1 MIIDREW
8 DELIKEQQDRKKR
21 LESLIK
27 KFVGGVALIGA
38 AVLLTGFYEGDQ
50 VQVETVH
57 KVQKGE
63 TLAFAD
69 GAYATGS
76 DALLAPFS
84 GDNISVHTGGGPV
97 NEKIRSPLLTGIR
110 GNLGKYLVRGT
121 RAVAYILR
129 RQHGAK

>member
-1 MIIDREW
+1 MQEW

-63 TLAFAD
+63 TLW
-69 GAYATGS
+69 S
-76 DALLAPFS
+76 
-84 GDNISVHTGGGPV
+84 ISEDYLKKNTGGRRYIL
-97 NEKIRSPLLTGIR
+97 EFMSGIR
-110 GNLGKYLVRGT
+110 ELNPWLTETKDQIQPGDKITIRYWVKENEVLSR
-121 RAVAYILR
+121 
-129 RQHGAK
+129 

>member
-21 LESLIK
+21 IESLIK

-63 TLAFAD
+63 TLW
-69 GAYATGS
+69 S
-76 DALLAPFS
+76 
-84 GDNISVHTGGGPV
+84 ISEDYLKKNTGGRRYIL
-97 NEKIRSPLLTGIR
+97 EFMSGIR
-110 GNLGKYLVRGT
+110 ELNPWLTETKDQIQPGDKITIRYWVKEDEVLSR
-121 RAVAYILR
+121 
-129 RQHGAK
+129 

>member
-63 TLAFAD
+63 TLW
-69 GAYATGS
+69 S
-76 DALLAPFS
+76 
-84 GDNISVHTGGGPV
+84 ISEDYLKKNTGGRRYIL
-97 NEKIRSPLLTGIR
+97 EFMSGIR
-110 GNLGKYLVRGT
+110 ELNPWLTETKDQIQPGDSITIRYWVKKSEVLNR
-121 RAVAYILR
+121 
-129 RQHGAK
+129 

>member
-27 KFVGGVALIGA
+27 KFVGGAALIGA

-63 TLAFAD
+63 TLW
-69 GAYATGS
+69 S
-76 DALLAPFS
+76 
-84 GDNISVHTGGGPV
+84 ISEDYLKKNTGGRRYIL
-97 NEKIRSPLLTGIR
+97 EFMSGIR
-110 GNLGKYLVRGT
+110 ELNPWLTETKDQIQPGDKITIRYWVKENEVLSR
-121 RAVAYILR
+121 
-129 RQHGAK
+129 

>member
-27 KFVGGVALIGA
+27 KFVGGAALIGA

-63 TLAFAD
+63 TLW
-69 GAYATGS
+69 S
-76 DALLAPFS
+76 
-84 GDNISVHTGGGPV
+84 ISEDYLKKNTGG
-97 NEKIRSPLLTGIR
+97 RR
-110 GNLGKYLVRGT
+110 
-121 RAVAYILR
+121 YILEFKEGIKELNPWLCDTHEQIQPGDSIVIR
-129 RQHGAK
+129 YWVKKDEVLNR

>member
-63 TLAFAD
+63 TLW
-69 GAYATGS
+69 S
-76 DALLAPFS
+76 
-84 GDNISVHTGGGPV
+84 ISEDYLKKNTGGRRYIL
-97 NEKIRSPLLTGIR
+97 EFMSGIR
-110 GNLGKYLVRGT
+110 ELNPWLTETKDQIQPGDKITIRYWVKENEVLSR
-121 RAVAYILR
+121 
-129 RQHGAK
+129 

>member
-21 LESLIK
+21 IESLIK

-63 TLAFAD
+63 TLW
-69 GAYATGS
+69 S
-76 DALLAPFS
+76 
-84 GDNISVHTGGGPV
+84 ISEDYLKKNTGGRRYIL
-97 NEKIRSPLLTGIR
+97 EFMSGIR
-110 GNLGKYLVRGT
+110 ELNPWLTETKDQIQPGDSITIRYWVKKSEVLNR
-121 RAVAYILR
+121 
-129 RQHGAK
+129 

>member
-38 AVLLTGFYEGDQ
+38 AVLLTGFYKGDQ

-63 TLAFAD
+63 TLW
-69 GAYATGS
+69 S
-76 DALLAPFS
+76 
-84 GDNISVHTGGGPV
+84 ISEDYLKKNTGGRRYIL
-97 NEKIRSPLLTGIR
+97 EFMSGIR
-110 GNLGKYLVRGT
+110 ELNPWLTETKDQIQPGDKITIRYWVKEDEVLSR
-121 RAVAYILR
+121 
-129 RQHGAK
+129 